1 MGILNLFKVIKDQLT
16 GESLQ
21 TEEDDLLTDEE
32 WSDNDDNIDED
43 DDEDDDEAISQEALN
58 LWEETLS
65 AFYSK
70 LSTKELSDQRLTNM
84 IDKIQDEFFE
94 GKIKNPKRTLQKT
107 YENWKNTRN
116 FYKQQAKAS
125 RTQTVDMLR
134 RYETLTDEEKASLTD
149 YDGPYD
155 LRKLKKSDGKAVEDI
170 VDSWIANGILDE
182 EKLELMEAIRES
194 EAEEWSPDIHKVT
207 SEDAPLTPQNYNAA
221 KLLFHFNYD
230 CIDLYYKEFAD
241 YVKRYW
247 LHSGNQPKPIVCDD
261 LLVNRPC
268 FFSEKLELATPRFHL
283 NKRYF
288 ERNDSFQDVAVYLFS
303 DKLEYI
309 AGGGHCEI
317 SLADII
323 NLSFNDW
330 SQNDFRRDEIRHWHE
345 VEKGW
350 YGDAHNTEPCPQ
362 DAEPDLLEITCRNQQ
377 KILFSYGSKHAELIE
392 LYGLIYYFIKHPQ
405 E

>member
-32 WSDNDDNIDED
+32 WSDNDDNIDD
-43 DDEDDDEAISQEALN
+43 DDCDDEDNDEDEAISQEALN

-70 LSTKELSDQRLTNM
+70 LSTKELSDLRLSNM
-84 IDKIQDEFFE
+84 IDQIQDEFFE

-107 YENWKNTRN
+107 YENWKNT
-116 FYKQQAKAS
+116 KQQAKAC
-125 RTQTVDMLR
+125 RTQTLDMLR
-134 RYETLTDEEKASLTD
+134 RYDTLTDEEKASLTD
-149 YDGPYD
+149 YNSPYD
-155 LRKLKKSDGKAVEDI
+155 LRMLKESDGKAVKDI

-182 EKLELMEAIRES
+182 EKLELMEVISLS
-194 EAEEWSPDIHKVT
+194 EAEKWYPDIDKAT
-207 SEDAPLTPQNYNAA
+207 SGDAPLTPQNYNVA
-221 KLLFHFNYD
+221 KLLIDFQSD
-230 CIDLYYKEFAD
+230 CIYLYYEEYAD

-268 FFSEKLELATPRFHL
+268 YFCEKLELATPRFHL

-330 SQNDFRRDEIRHWHE
+330 GQNDFRRNEIQHWHE
-345 VEKGW
+345 VKR
-350 YGDAHNTEPCPQ
+350 YGDAHNTKPCPQ

-377 KILFSYGSKHAELIE
+377 KILFSYGSKHSELIE